1 MNRVCVELLEFKG
14 LFSFT
19 KLGGRG
25 GLKIALSRVC
35 VDLVKVQG
43 YFVKLTFTKFRG
55 SFVKLSSTNC
65 GLNSLKFEGFFCKIY
80 VINCSGQ
87 SDQPIGRR

>member
-1 MNRVCVELLEFKG
+1 MPSVE
-14 LFSFT
+14 
-19 KLGGRG
+19 
-25 GLKIALSRVC
+25 C

-65 GLNSLKFEGFFCKIY
+65 GLNSLKFEGFFFAKFMPELFLA
-80 VINCSGQ
+80 VG
-87 SDQPIGRR
+87 